1 MQKIIKT
8 IRMKLPKTKIYNSS
22 ELKSIIFDYRNKG
35 KKVVFSNG
43 CFDIIHKGH
52 ETYLKAARELGDFL
66 IIGLNSDS
74 SVQQLKGLNRP
85 IIDQRNRA
93 INLLKLDYVDAVT
106 IFSELTPKKLIHE
119 LTPDFIV
126 KGGDYKPEE
135 VVGGD
140 YVQSYGGKVV
150 ILPFVPGYSTTNI
163 IMNRKGKDLTDGEGS
178 S

>member
-1 MQKIIKT
+1 
-8 IRMKLPKTKIYNSS
+8 MKLPKTKIYNSS
-22 ELKSIIFDYRNKG
+22 EAKSVIFNYRNKG

-74 SVQQLKGLNRP
+74 SVKQLKGLNRP
-85 IIDQRNRA
+85 INDQRTRA
-93 INLLKLDYVDAVT
+93 INLLKLEYVDAVT
-106 IFSELTPKKLIHE
+106 IFNELTPKKLIHE

-126 KGGDYKPEE
+126 KGGDYKPED

-140 YVQSYGGKVV
+140 YIQSYGGKVV
-150 ILPFVPGYSTTNI
+150 ILPFVPGFSTTNI

>member
-1 MQKIIKT
+1 
-8 IRMKLPKTKIYNSS
+8 MKLPKTKLYNSS
-22 ELKSIIFDYRNKG
+22 EAKSTIFEYRNKG

-43 CFDIIHKGH
+43 CFDIIHRGH

-74 SVQQLKGLNRP
+74 SVKQLKGSNRP
-85 IIDQRNRA
+85 INDQSTRA
-93 INLLKLDYVDAVT
+93 KNILKLDYVDAVT
-106 IFSELTPKKLIHE
+106 IFSELTPEKLIHD
-119 LTPDFIV
+119 LSPDLIV

-135 VVGGD
+135 VVGRD

-150 ILPFVPGYSTTNI
+150 IIPFVQGYSTSNI
-163 IMNRKGKDLTDGEGS
+163 IKKREGKDLTEGDGS

>member
-1 MQKIIKT
+1 
-8 IRMKLPKTKIYNSS
+8 MKLPKTKIFNSS
-22 ELKSIIFDYRNKG
+22 EAKSIIFDYRNKG

-85 IIDQRNRA
+85 IIDESTRA
-93 INLLKLDYVDAVT
+93 INLLKLDFVDAVT